1 MDEFILFLRGIHLG
15 IKQNGGRLIMKGN
28 KKALKFPLQLATAS
42 ALAVSTLAFGMSAEA
57 QSEAKD
63 AYIQAEENEAAQVTT
78 YLESRFQTEMDWA
91 EQTAN
96 NASES
101 LVNLSVEANG
111 VPDFDPQIESIINSS
126 YLEFLTQQDMNAQ
139 QLLVDVNANI
149 GGANI
154 DDLAFGIDQDTL
166 IANLPFYDTP
176 LTLTEDGI
184 KRLAEEN
191 GESLGE
197 FTFADFFATEMT
209 VEGLD
214 EEYFTRYNDLVY
226 ETLADES
233 FTSEEVEEEIAG
245 VSQQATVLTMQLSE
259 EEIHEVVNVVLE
271 ELKNDEVI
279 IEMIVSQAQVQTAGQ
294 DVDVQQEF
302 VDSIDELQTEFSET
316 QFPQGLTSTLY
327 VVDDQVLKRE
337 VNTEIVAP
345 EGTGSA
351 PVDET
356 TEDGTEVEDGT
367 EEDAT
372 EGTEVEEGT
381 EEDATEEDA
390 TEEDAT
396 EDAEVE
402 DGTEEDATEDTEV
415 EDGTEEGSEDD
426 SASIG
431 TSNGQF
437 AAQSSEDDEGEE
449 DVTEEES
456 TEEDTEV
463 EEGTEEETEDDVTE
477 EGTEDD
483 ASEDVTEDDAVETS
497 ESAVLNYVSETALTE
512 TGSETVY
519 TLEADGSV
527 LEGTL
532 SLSEGAEGFN
542 DSFTL
547 VADGEEVAFVQLD
560 KANADDGSS
569 DYTYT
574 FNVGPTGEK
583 VEIVWTGSATY
594 QADNATGEDRITFSI
609 PEVVTHD
616 QLAVVLSTESR
627 LINGVEMIDT
637 SNATDLSEMSSTELE
652 TFFNTELSESF
663 NNWLMDLFSQ
673 TEQQ

>member
-1 MDEFILFLRGIHLG
+1 MNEFILFLRGVHLG

-101 LVNLSVEANG
+101 LVNLSLEANG

-126 YLEFLTQQDMNAQ
+126 YLEFLAQQDMNAQ

-279 IEMIVSQAQVQTAGQ
+279 IEMLVSQAQVQTAGQ

-367 EEDAT
+367 ED
-372 EGTEVEEGT
+372 
-381 EEDATEEDA
+381 
-390 TEEDAT
+390 DAT
-396 EDAEVE
+396 ED
-402 DGTEEDATEDTEV
+402 GTEV
-415 EDGTEEGSEDD
+415 EDGTEDDATEDGTEEDGTEDD

-449 DVTEEES
+449 DVTEEE
-456 TEEDTEV
+456 
-463 EEGTEEETEDDVTE
+463 
-477 EGTEDD
+477 GTEDVPVE
-483 ASEDVTEDDAVETS
+483 ASDSV
-497 ESAVLNYVSETALTE
+497 VLNYVSETALTE

-542 DSFTL
+542 DLFTL

-594 QADNATGEDRITFSI
+594 QADSATGEDRITFSI
-609 PEVVTHD
+609 PDVVTHD
-616 QLAVVLSTESR
+616 QLAVVLTTESR

-637 SNATDLSEMSSTELE
+637 SNATDLSEMSSAEIE
-652 TFFNTELSESF
+652 TFFNTEIAESF
-663 NNWLMDLFSQ
+663 NNWLMNLFSQ
-673 TEQQ
+673 TQQQ

>member
-1 MDEFILFLRGIHLG
+1 MNEFILFLRGVHLG

-101 LVNLSVEANG
+101 LVNLSLEANG

-126 YLEFLTQQDMNAQ
+126 YLEFLAQQDMNAQ

-279 IEMIVSQAQVQTAGQ
+279 IEMLVSQAQVQTAGQ

-367 EEDAT
+367 ED
-372 EGTEVEEGT
+372 
-381 EEDATEEDA
+381 
-390 TEEDAT
+390 DAT
-396 EDAEVE
+396 ED
-402 DGTEEDATEDTEV
+402 GTEV
-415 EDGTEEGSEDD
+415 EDGTEDDATEDGTEVEDGTEDDATEDGTEEDGTEDD

-449 DVTEEES
+449 DVTEEE
-456 TEEDTEV
+456 
-463 EEGTEEETEDDVTE
+463 
-477 EGTEDD
+477 GTEDVPVE
-483 ASEDVTEDDAVETS
+483 ASDSV
-497 ESAVLNYVSETALTE
+497 VLNYVSETALTE

-542 DSFTL
+542 DLFTL

-594 QADNATGEDRITFSI
+594 QADSATGEDRITFSI
-609 PEVVTHD
+609 PDVVTHD
-616 QLAVVLSTESR
+616 QLAVVLTTESR

-637 SNATDLSEMSSTELE
+637 SNATDLSEMSSAEIE
-652 TFFNTELSESF
+652 TFFNTEIAESF
-663 NNWLMDLFSQ
+663 NNWLMNLFSQ
-673 TEQQ
+673 TQQQ

>member
-1 MDEFILFLRGIHLG
+1 MNEFILFLRGVHLG

-101 LVNLSVEANG
+101 LVNLSLEANG

-126 YLEFLTQQDMNAQ
+126 YLEFLAQQDMNAQ

-279 IEMIVSQAQVQTAGQ
+279 IEMLVSQAQVQTAGQ

-367 EEDAT
+367 ED
-372 EGTEVEEGT
+372 
-381 EEDATEEDA
+381 
-390 TEEDAT
+390 DAT
-396 EDAEVE
+396 ED
-402 DGTEEDATEDTEV
+402 GTEV
-415 EDGTEEGSEDD
+415 EDGTEDDATEDGTEVEDGTEDDATEDGTEVEDGTEDDATEDGTEEDGTEDD

-449 DVTEEES
+449 DVTEEE
-456 TEEDTEV
+456 
-463 EEGTEEETEDDVTE
+463 
-477 EGTEDD
+477 GTEDVPVE
-483 ASEDVTEDDAVETS
+483 ASDSV
-497 ESAVLNYVSETALTE
+497 VLNYVSETALTE

-542 DSFTL
+542 DLFTL

-594 QADNATGEDRITFSI
+594 QADSATGEDRITFSI
-609 PEVVTHD
+609 PDVVTHD
-616 QLAVVLSTESR
+616 QLAVVLTTESR

-637 SNATDLSEMSSTELE
+637 SNSTDLSEMSSAEIE
-652 TFFNTELSESF
+652 TFFNTEIAESF
-663 NNWLMDLFSQ
+663 NNWLMNLFSQ
-673 TEQQ
+673 TQQQ

>member
-1 MDEFILFLRGIHLG
+1 
-15 IKQNGGRLIMKGN
+15 MKGN

-101 LVNLSVEANG
+101 LVNLSLEANG

-126 YLEFLTQQDMNAQ
+126 YLEFLAQQDMNAQ

-279 IEMIVSQAQVQTAGQ
+279 IEMLVSQAQVQTAGQ

-337 VNTEIVAP
+337 VNTEIEAP

-367 EEDAT
+367 ED
-372 EGTEVEEGT
+372 
-381 EEDATEEDA
+381 
-390 TEEDAT
+390 DAT
-396 EDAEVE
+396 ED
-402 DGTEEDATEDTEV
+402 GTEV
-415 EDGTEEGSEDD
+415 EDGTEDDATEDGTEVEDGTEDDATEDGTEEDGTEDD

-449 DVTEEES
+449 DVTEEE
-456 TEEDTEV
+456 
-463 EEGTEEETEDDVTE
+463 
-477 EGTEDD
+477 GTEDVPVE
-483 ASEDVTEDDAVETS
+483 ASDSV
-497 ESAVLNYVSETALTE
+497 VLNYVSETALTE

-542 DSFTL
+542 DLFTL

-594 QADNATGEDRITFSI
+594 QADSATGEDRITFSI
-609 PEVVTHD
+609 PDVVTHD
-616 QLAVVLSTESR
+616 QLAVVLTTESR

-637 SNATDLSEMSSTELE
+637 SNSTDLSEMSSAEIE
-652 TFFNTELSESF
+652 TFFNTEIAESF
-663 NNWLMDLFSQ
+663 NNWLMNLFSQ
-673 TEQQ
+673 TQQQ

>member
-1 MDEFILFLRGIHLG
+1 MNEFILFLRGVHLG

-101 LVNLSVEANG
+101 LVNLSLEANG

-126 YLEFLTQQDMNAQ
+126 YLEFLAQQDMNAQ

-279 IEMIVSQAQVQTAGQ
+279 IEMLVSQAQVQTAGQ

-337 VNTEIVAP
+337 VNTEIEAP

-367 EEDAT
+367 ED
-372 EGTEVEEGT
+372 
-381 EEDATEEDA
+381 
-390 TEEDAT
+390 DAT
-396 EDAEVE
+396 ED
-402 DGTEEDATEDTEV
+402 GTEV
-415 EDGTEEGSEDD
+415 EDGTEDDATEDGTEEDGTEDD

-449 DVTEEES
+449 DVTEEE
-456 TEEDTEV
+456 
-463 EEGTEEETEDDVTE
+463 
-477 EGTEDD
+477 GTEDVPVE
-483 ASEDVTEDDAVETS
+483 ASDSV
-497 ESAVLNYVSETALTE
+497 VLNYVSETALTE

-542 DSFTL
+542 DLFTL

-594 QADNATGEDRITFSI
+594 QADSATGEDRITFSI
-609 PEVVTHD
+609 PDVVTHD
-616 QLAVVLSTESR
+616 QLAVVLTTESR

-637 SNATDLSEMSSTELE
+637 SNSTDLSEMSSAEIE
-652 TFFNTELSESF
+652 TFFNTEIAESF
-663 NNWLMDLFSQ
+663 NNWLMNLFSQ
-673 TEQQ
+673 TQQQ

>member
-1 MDEFILFLRGIHLG
+1 MNEFILFLRGVHLG

-101 LVNLSVEANG
+101 LVNLSLEANG

-126 YLEFLTQQDMNAQ
+126 YLEFLAQQDMNAQ

-279 IEMIVSQAQVQTAGQ
+279 IEMLVSQAQVQTAGQ

-337 VNTEIVAP
+337 VNTEIEAP

-367 EEDAT
+367 ED
-372 EGTEVEEGT
+372 
-381 EEDATEEDA
+381 
-390 TEEDAT
+390 DAT
-396 EDAEVE
+396 ED
-402 DGTEEDATEDTEV
+402 GTEV
-415 EDGTEEGSEDD
+415 EDGTEDDATEDGTEVEDGTEDDATEDGTEVEDGTEDDATEDGTEEDGTEDD

-449 DVTEEES
+449 D
-456 TEEDTEV
+456 
-463 EEGTEEETEDDVTE
+463 
-477 EGTEDD
+477 D
-483 ASEDVTEDDAVETS
+483 ASEDVTEDVPVEAS
-497 ESAVLNYVSETALTE
+497 DSVVLNYVSETALTE

-542 DSFTL
+542 DLFTL

-594 QADNATGEDRITFSI
+594 QADSATGEDRITFSI
-609 PEVVTHD
+609 PDVVTHD
-616 QLAVVLSTESR
+616 QLAVVLTTESR

-637 SNATDLSEMSSTELE
+637 SNSTDLSEMSSAEIE
-652 TFFNTELSESF
+652 TFFNTEIAESF
-663 NNWLMDLFSQ
+663 NNWLMNLFSQ
-673 TEQQ
+673 TQQQ

>member
-1 MDEFILFLRGIHLG
+1 
-15 IKQNGGRLIMKGN
+15 MKGN

-101 LVNLSVEANG
+101 LVNLSLEANG

-126 YLEFLTQQDMNAQ
+126 YLEFLAQQDMNAQ

-279 IEMIVSQAQVQTAGQ
+279 IEMLVSQAQVQTAGQ

-367 EEDAT
+367 ED
-372 EGTEVEEGT
+372 
-381 EEDATEEDA
+381 
-390 TEEDAT
+390 DAT
-396 EDAEVE
+396 ED
-402 DGTEEDATEDTEV
+402 GTEV
-415 EDGTEEGSEDD
+415 EDGTEDDATEDGTEVEDGTEDDATEDGTEVEDGTEDDATEDGTEVEDGTEDDATEDGTEEDGTEDD

-449 DVTEEES
+449 DVTEEE
-456 TEEDTEV
+456 
-463 EEGTEEETEDDVTE
+463 
-477 EGTEDD
+477 GTEDVPVE
-483 ASEDVTEDDAVETS
+483 ASDSV
-497 ESAVLNYVSETALTE
+497 VLNYVSETALTE

-542 DSFTL
+542 DLFTL

-594 QADNATGEDRITFSI
+594 QADSATGEDRITFSI
-609 PEVVTHD
+609 PDVVTHD
-616 QLAVVLSTESR
+616 QLAVVLTTESR

-637 SNATDLSEMSSTELE
+637 SNSTDLSEMSSAEIE
-652 TFFNTELSESF
+652 TFFNTEIAESF
-663 NNWLMDLFSQ
+663 NNWLMNLFSQ
-673 TEQQ
+673 TQQQ